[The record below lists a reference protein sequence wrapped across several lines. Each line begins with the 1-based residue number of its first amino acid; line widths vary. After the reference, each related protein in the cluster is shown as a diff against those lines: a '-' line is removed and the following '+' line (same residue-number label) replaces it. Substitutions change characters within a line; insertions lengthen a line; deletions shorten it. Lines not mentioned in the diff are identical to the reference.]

1 MTGNILNHTQKKLK
15 CLYIN
20 LLLIP
25 FYIIKI
31 KRKITNKSLKNIFQH
46 FMDLNSFLSIN
57 NTKYYEIFKKL
68 INDVPEIQNTLIFDI
83 VIDNYNYVRNY
94 IEISLLSKKILIHPI
109 TLFDFYENSVYY
121 NVDID
126 YYINENEHK
135 ILIIRGFYINVTS
148 FLKFFCN
155 KFQS

>member
-1 MTGNILNHTQKKLK
+1 
-15 CLYIN
+15 
-20 LLLIP
+20 
-25 FYIIKI
+25 
-31 KRKITNKSLKNIFQH
+31 
-46 FMDLNSFLSIN
+46 MDLNSFLSIN